1 VADADP
7 VAELEQALARALSD
21 LKVATEER
29 RKLNATSPGVLEAI
43 RHEREVMERIQEL
56 VERIDELHD

>member
-1 VADADP
+1 VADADR

-21 LKVATEER
+21 LKLATEER
-29 RKLNATSPGVLEAI
+29 RKLRATSPGVLEAV

-56 VERIDELHD
+56 VARIEEAHD